1 MENQTVTPKTETE
14 FNSSVATLMRVDK
27 LIRELHSLR
36 RGIFPLSEFG
46 MPIKTGNTTELYLLT
61 LFDLHIEVATKM
73 DKGEDSEFK
82 KSNKHQEEINDCK
95 KRYGINLKM
104 STILRG
110 MPQKEYRNDN
120 FYLGWEELQK
130 QGDKYFFFLMKT
142 ADSHGMLLTNKKEA
156 DDEPDDWG

>member
-1 MENQTVTPKTETE
+1 MEIQTIAPQTETE
-14 FNSSVATLMRVDK
+14 FNSSVATLMRIDK

-73 DKGEDSEFK
+73 TKGENSEFN
-82 KSNKHQEEINDCK
+82 KSNGYQKGIDDC
-95 KRYGINLKM
+95 RDNYGVNLKM
-104 STILRG
+104 PTMIKG
-110 MPQKEYRNDN
+110 MPSKEYRNDQ
-120 FYLGWEELQK
+120 FYVGWEELHELC
-130 QGDKYFFFLMKT
+130 DEYFFFLMMT
-142 ADSHGMLLTNKKEA
+142 ADLHGMLLTNKKEV